1 MDNNHHT
8 CGEDHLRY
16 NISKEQKLLNR
27 NFYQVCHNSYPPFL
41 HLFHTY
47 DDVEVLLIV
56 QYVVCVW
63 IVTLSD
69 DHVSMYSVFQEQES
83 VDGSPVEGS
92 PVGSRQLLWGH
103 GNIQVRRLTSLVYSI
118 QIERIVLLLWMFGL
132 PGMKR

>member
-56 QYVVCVW
+56 EYVVCVW
-63 IVTLSD
+63 ILMI
-69 DHVSMYSVFQEQES
+69 MYLCTQYSKSKSQLMVRQSKEALLE
-83 VDGSPVEGS
+83 VDSCFGGMAIYRC
-92 PVGSRQLLWGH
+92 VG
-103 GNIQVRRLTSLVYSI
+103 
-118 QIERIVLLLWMFGL
+118 
-132 PGMKR
+132 